1 MWMAARQEESSRE
14 LKKAS
19 FRVNIALVFAFFRS
33 NARRKGEACRAR
45 DLRLQDLKDTE

>member
-19 FRVNIALVFAFFRS
+19 FRVNIALVFAFFRA
-33 NARRKGEACRAR
+33 NARCKGETID
-45 DLRLQDLKDTE
+45 DLRLQHVQDTE